1 MEVGKAE
8 LKKEIEMLKRDK
20 NVLMLELVRLRHEQQ
35 NTDHELQVL
44 DWILCTRTPFGQ
56 LLSTFFF
63 STRHLG

>member
-20 NVLMLELVRLRHEQQ
+20 NVLMMELVQLRHEQQ

-44 DWILCTRTPFGQ
+44 DWILFSRTHFGQ
-56 LLSTFFF
+56 LLSPFFF
-63 STRHLG
+63 